1 MTTTYAYDSIG
12 IGYRTH
18 RLPDPRFAA
27 RILDA
32 LADANRILNIGAGT
46 GSYEP
51 SSKRVVA
58 VEPSATMIRQRPVR
72 SAPCVQAVAQAL
84 PFGDEAFD
92 AAMAILT
99 VHHWSHIAEGL
110 QELRRV
116 TTSKI
121 VILTW
126 DPEFDEQFWLTRDY
140 LPEVLAFDR
149 ARFPKLA
156 VIERYLG
163 FLNVERLPIPW
174 DCTDGFRSAYWKR
187 PHAYLDRQIQ
197 QSISSF
203 AQLDPN
209 VVARATSKLA
219 VDLASGEWARRNPE
233 LESRDELDVGYR
245 IVTSSS

>member
-1 MTTTYAYDSIG
+1 MSTTPTYDRIG

-27 RILDA
+27 RIQHA
-32 LADANRILNIGAGT
+32 LADTKCILNIGAGT

-51 SSKRVVA
+51 PSKRVVA
-58 VEPSATMIRQRPVR
+58 VEPSATMIRQRPVG

-84 PFGDEAFD
+84 PFADASFD

-99 VHHWSHIAEGL
+99 IHHWSQIAEGL

-116 TTSKI
+116 TSGKI

-126 DPEFDEQFWLTRDY
+126 DPECDEQFWLTRDY

-163 FLNVERLPIPW
+163 PLEVERLQIPW

-187 PHAYLDRQIQ
+187 PHEYLRPQIQ
-197 QSISSF
+197 RSISSF
-203 AQLDPN
+203 AQLDAD
-209 VVARATSKLA
+209 VVARATKRLA
-219 VDLASGEWARRNPE
+219 GDLASGEWARRNSE
-233 LESRDELDVGYR
+233 LASRDQLDVGYR